1 MSFSSLELLFQ
12 LRSCKALAVLPFSYI
27 YRLQKFEYPFSLKVW
42 NFHIREDI
50 IPSHVETSRIPL
62 SLDLMLKTS
71 YQTFSH
77 KQFQTSLVKA
87 PLLILLSQQPLQP
100 YPYTREELYIDKEGD
115 IAEEFSW

>member
-71 YQTFSH
+71 YQIFSH
-77 KQFQTSLVKA
+77 KQFETSLFKV

-100 YPYTREELYIDKEGD
+100 YKREELYIDEEGD